1 MPVDK
6 SLFYT
11 QFSPYS
17 SYFVFKKGAQ
27 RLYYFKIHLFRQAAY
42 IVVGLDSGRRPF
54 YRSGL
59 YYIRVNSALSKPFG
73 TSNLSGL
80 FVKYFYKSLSDGF
93 AFCLGVGN
101 AFEGGEDYAL
111 VGTCPAPFWPEL
123 ARVLSGFATP
133 SLMLG
138 TVRKGPLTL
147 NGHGPQ
153 SAGFDHFSC

>member
-1 MPVDK
+1 MCFEKGVHMK
-6 SLFYT
+6 KILCLLLSVCLV
-11 QFSPYS
+11 FSVVS
-17 SYFVFKKGAQ
+17 FGA
-27 RLYYFKIHLFRQAAY
+27 
-42 IVVGLDSGRRPF
+42 
-54 YRSGL
+54 
-59 YYIRVNSALSKPFG
+59 SALETNETKPETDYIYLG
-73 TSNLSGL
+73 S
-80 FVKYFYKSLSDGF
+80 VDAV
-93 AFCLGVGN
+93 AFDPTTKMEATQNGISAPDF